1 MSGTLRV
8 AICDPN
14 ETSRESV
21 KKSLIGMDQ
30 VWLEADS
37 SRYELFPDIVEQANP
52 DVAIID
58 IDDDEGKALALV
70 EQVAKAHPQCGV
82 IVVSSLA
89 DGQLILRAMR
99 AGAREFLNS
108 PIKIEELVGA
118 LDRVAAASGGDNRS
132 KSGQIITFAGAS
144 GGVGTTSIAVNV
156 AVSMAQNP
164 EFSVALVDLDL
175 ALGDADVFLDMIPEY
190 TLLDVTQN
198 ISRLDLALLRK
209 SLTKHESGVYL
220 LPRPVQIEDLA
231 TISEDN
237 FRRVL
242 GLLKAS
248 FSHVVVDLSKTYN
261 RLDIAALES
270 SDTVVLLTQLDL
282 PCLRNVVRLF
292 SAFEVYEGVSSK
304 VKVVVNRSGL
314 DKTQISADKAEETI
328 DREIYARVP
337 NNYFVIS
344 ECRNNGVPLITQA
357 PKAAITVAIQELAH
371 KLAGSEPEQSEDG
384 DDKGKKSWLNFLS
397 KSEK

>member
-58 IDDDEGKALALV
+58 IDDDEGKALSLV

-144 GGVGTTSIAVNV
+144 GGVGNFYRCQRSC
-156 AVSMAQNP
+156 
-164 EFSVALVDLDL
+164 VD
-175 ALGDADVFLDMIPEY
+175 
-190 TLLDVTQN
+190 
-198 ISRLDLALLRK
+198 
-209 SLTKHESGVYL
+209 
-220 LPRPVQIEDLA
+220 
-231 TISEDN
+231 
-237 FRRVL
+237 
-242 GLLKAS
+242 
-248 FSHVVVDLSKTYN
+248 
-261 RLDIAALES
+261 
-270 SDTVVLLTQLDL
+270 
-282 PCLRNVVRLF
+282 
-292 SAFEVYEGVSSK
+292 
-304 VKVVVNRSGL
+304 
-314 DKTQISADKAEETI
+314 
-328 DREIYARVP
+328 
-337 NNYFVIS
+337 
-344 ECRNNGVPLITQA
+344 
-357 PKAAITVAIQELAH
+357 
-371 KLAGSEPEQSEDG
+371 GSES
-384 DDKGKKSWLNFLS
+384 
-397 KSEK
+397 